1 MRAVYLTTLIALLV
15 SLIPLPSFAQVE
27 ESEYVRQGYYV
38 TFSALRAYE
47 SFERH
52 SDTGFGPDHQHAHF
66 SDTMGWGS
74 AIGLRYYRTLGSEL
88 HFEKLNSFRSGC
100 LMVVKGDNC
109 GVQPKEHDQYE
120 GDYFK
125 KDPDSPLGRKRLKIW
140 TLTSMAKAY
149 YPLMGDQLQ
158 PFAMAGLGIINGRFS
173 GPNSAGERATELLW
187 RFGFGLDYY
196 LTPDTGFGIEV
207 ARNEPT
213 GELRKHDFWTVNA
226 NFIFRFD

>member
-1 MRAVYLTTLIALLV
+1 MRMTYLIALVALV
-15 SLIPLPSFAQVE
+15 IGFAPLTGFAQDE
-27 ESEYVRQGYYV
+27 EPDYVRTGYNI

-52 SDTGFGPDHQHAHF
+52 SDTGFGSDHQHAHF

-74 AIGLRYYRTLGSEL
+74 SIGLRYDRTLGSEL
-88 HFEKLNSFRSGC
+88 HFEKLNGFRSGC

-109 GVQPKEHDQYE
+109 GIGQEDYGQYE
-120 GDYFK
+120 EDYRK
-125 KDPDSPLGRKRLKIW
+125 KDPDPPLGRKRLKIW

-149 YPLMGDQLQ
+149 YPLMGDRLQ

-173 GPNSAGERATELLW
+173 GPKASGGRATELLW
-187 RFGFGLDYY
+187 RFGLGVDYY
-196 LTPDTGFGIEV
+196 LTPDTAFGMEI

-213 GELRKHDFWTVNA
+213 GELREHDFWTVNTR
-226 NFIFRFD
+226 FILRFE